1 MESPVFV
8 LANDGCT
15 TACIV
20 ITPFGSSPR
29 CILHCPTVLLFSKIF
44 PALINLTSFAA
55 LGAIF
60 LSVSRWN
67 ISLRTGSYILADKE
81 CEGRETRRV
90 KKYTNIEK
98 VKNGVNILSSNG
110 KLQVQTITIIPSQLI
125 EHIFF
130 SPFFFTS
137 LERKPKL

>member
-60 LSVSRWN
+60 LSVSQWN
-67 ISLRTGSYILADKE
+67 ISLRTGSYIF
-81 CEGRETRRV
+81 EGRETRRV

-110 KLQVQTITIIPSQLI
+110 KLKSRP
-125 EHIFF
+125 
-130 SPFFFTS
+130 
-137 LERKPKL
+137 